1 MQTNDGIVLLAKKPG
16 VTSFSSLNNVKK
28 SLHTTKV
35 GHTGTL
41 DSFAQGLLVVCTGR
55 MTKLVSHITEFDKSY
70 SAVIKFGEETDT
82 LEFTGQLVKEAPLPT
97 LQALKA
103 ALAQFT
109 GDILQAPP
117 AYSAIHVDGQRAS
130 DLARKGIQVE
140 IPKRK
145 ITVFSA
151 NLTEYQLEKVSER
164 VEFARVDFSVSKGT
178 YIRCLA
184 RDIAQACG
192 SAGHLAG
199 LLRTKVG
206 NFSLSDA
213 AGLSL
218 LEDFSI
224 ASAKRNAEDF
234 LNKQKSE
241 LPSETEAAAKVKK
254 PYIPTEED
262 ILIQTEIKDKIQQ
275 FSEDTSLLCGF
286 ENIHLKS
293 SERFSDFKNGKKLFY
308 SDFEENINPACT
320 KALAVF
326 YKELF
331 CGLLEIGAN
340 KKIYYK
346 FVIA

>member
-1 MQTNDGIVLLAKKPG
+1 M
-16 VTSFSSLNNVKK
+16 
-28 SLHTTKV
+28 
-35 GHTGTL
+35 
-41 DSFAQGLLVVCTGR
+41 
-55 MTKLVSHITEFDKSY
+55 
-70 SAVIKFGEETDT
+70 
-82 LEFTGQLVKEAPLPT
+82 
-97 LQALKA
+97 
-103 ALAQFT
+103 
-109 GDILQAPP
+109 
-117 AYSAIHVDGQRAS
+117 
-130 DLARKGIQVE
+130 
-140 IPKRK
+140 
-145 ITVFSA
+145 
-151 NLTEYQLEKVSER
+151 
-164 VEFARVDFSVSKGT
+164 EFARVDFSVSKGT

-218 LEDFSI
+218 QEDFSI

-275 FSEDTSLLCGF
+275 FSEDTSFLCGF

-308 SDFEENINPACT
+308 SDFEENINPACA